1 MDFDLMAFV
10 LGCILG
16 GIVGYRVSD
25 YLHQSVI
32 ADLLRRAG
40 ITPDRLMGI
49 MKDLRKEIDTEEGV
63 TEEFPKL
70 EIKVEQHGEL
80 MFAYRKDSGLFLA
93 QGKTRDELIAMI
105 TDKVSNVTLVI
116 AEADGAALIKENP
129 TG

>member
-1 MDFDLMAFV
+1 MEFDLLTFV

-40 ITPDRLMGI
+40 ITPDRLLTI
-49 MKDLRKEIDTEEGV
+49 MKDLQKEINQEEGR

-70 EIKVEQHGEL
+70 EIKIEQHGEL

-129 TG
+129 TA

>member
-129 TG
+129 TS

>member
-40 ITPDRLMGI
+40 ITPDRLLTI
-49 MKDLRKEIDTEEGV
+49 MKDLQKELNLEDGQTA
-63 TEEFPKL
+63 EFPKL

-116 AEADGAALIKENP
+116 AEADGAKLIKENP
-129 TG
+129 TS

>member
-40 ITPDRLMGI
+40 ITPDRLLTI
-49 MKDLRKEIDTEEGV
+49 MKDLQKEINQEEGR

-80 MFAYRKDSGLFLA
+80 MFAYRKDTGLFLA

-116 AEADGAALIKENP
+116 AEADGAKLIKENP
-129 TG
+129 TS

>member
-1 MDFDLMAFV
+1 MEFDLLAFV

-25 YLHQSVI
+25 YLHHSVI
-32 ADLLRRAG
+32 SDLLRRAG
-40 ITPDRLMGI
+40 VTPDRLQDI
-49 MKDLRKEIDTEEGV
+49 MKDLQKEIDQAEDETSK
-63 TEEFPKL
+63 FPKL

-93 QGKTRDELIAMI
+93 QGKTRDELIVMI
-105 TDKVSNVTLVI
+105 SEKMANVTLVI

>member
-25 YLHQSVI
+25 YLHHSVI
-32 ADLLRRAG
+32 SDLLRRAG
-40 ITPDRLMGI
+40 VTPDRLQDI
-49 MKDLRKEIDTEEGV
+49 MKDLQKEIDQAEDETSK
-63 TEEFPKL
+63 FPKL

-93 QGKTRDELIAMI
+93 QGKTRDELIVMI
-105 TDKVSNVTLVI
+105 SEKMANVTLVI

>member
-25 YLHQSVI
+25 YLHHSVI
-32 ADLLRRAG
+32 SDLLRRAG
-40 ITPDRLMGI
+40 VTPDRLQDI
-49 MKDLRKEIDTEEGV
+49 MKDLQKEIDQAEDETSK
-63 TEEFPKL
+63 FPKL

-105 TDKVSNVTLVI
+105 TEKVTNVTLVI
-116 AEADGAALIKENP
+116 SEADGAKLIKENP
-129 TG
+129 TS

>member
-1 MDFDLMAFV
+1 MEFDLLAFV

-25 YLHQSVI
+25 YLHHSVI
-32 ADLLRRAG
+32 SDLLRRAG
-40 ITPDRLMGI
+40 VTPDRLQDI
-49 MKDLRKEIDTEEGV
+49 MKDLQKEIDQAEDETSK
-63 TEEFPKL
+63 FPKL

-105 TDKVSNVTLVI
+105 GQKVANVTLVI
-116 AEADGAALIKENP
+116 AEADGAMLIKENP
-129 TG
+129 TS

>member
-1 MDFDLMAFV
+1 MEFDLLAFV

-25 YLHQSVI
+25 YLHHSVI
-32 ADLLRRAG
+32 SDLLRRAG
-40 ITPDRLMGI
+40 VTPDRLQDI
-49 MKDLRKEIDTEEGV
+49 MKDLQKEIDQAEDETSK
-63 TEEFPKL
+63 FPKL

-93 QGKTRDELIAMI
+93 QGKTRDELIVMI
-105 TDKVSNVTLVI
+105 SEKMANVTLVI

-129 TG
+129 TA

>member
-16 GIVGYRVSD
+16 VIVGYRVANH
-25 YLHQSVI
+25 LHQAVI
-32 ADLLRRAG
+32 SDLFQRVG
-40 ITPDRLMGI
+40 ITPEKMESV
-49 MKDLRKEIDTEEGV
+49 MKDLQKEISQAEGE
-63 TEEFPKL
+63 TDKFPKL
-70 EIKVEQHGEL
+70 EIKVEQHGDL

-93 QGKTRDELIAMI
+93 QGKTRDELIVMI
-105 TDKVSNVTLVI
+105 SEKMANVTLVI

>member
-1 MDFDLMAFV
+1 MAFV

-40 ITPDRLMGI
+40 ITPDRLLTI
-49 MKDLRKEIDTEEGV
+49 MKDLQKEINQEEGK

-70 EIKVEQHGEL
+70 EIKIEQHGEL

-129 TG
+129 TA